1 MIDSN
6 ENKQKI
12 LDNFLKIVSFE
23 GWSKQTLILAFKN
36 SNIDEKLLPIIFEND
51 IFSLIEFLTHRRCEE
66 LKNIVKNDQN
76 FNTKK
81 THDKI

>member
-36 SNIDEKLLPIIFEND
+36 SNIDEKLLPIIFATPKKVQK
-51 IFSLIEFLTHRRCEE
+51 IWFFLNK
-66 LKNIVKNDQN
+66 LKL
-76 FNTKK
+76 
-81 THDKI
+81 